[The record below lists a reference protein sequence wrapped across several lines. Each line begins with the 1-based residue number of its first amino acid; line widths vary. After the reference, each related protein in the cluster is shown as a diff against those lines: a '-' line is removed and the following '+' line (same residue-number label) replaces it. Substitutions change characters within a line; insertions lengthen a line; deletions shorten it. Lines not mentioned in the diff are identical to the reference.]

1 MTAIGHLNIMNQ
13 KNTHQSIP
21 LAIINSSDDTVEM
34 LRTCLQQEGFT
45 SVVTTHITEIKRGRT
60 DFIEFLATHD
70 PHVIVYDV
78 SIPYEENWNFLRL
91 LMSSDDMEGRRVVI
105 TTTNKKVLESFVG
118 ETDAIEIHG
127 KPYDLRAI
135 VESVQAAALA
145 VAPRGK

>member
-1 MTAIGHLNIMNQ
+1 MIAIGHLNIMNQ

-45 SVVTTHITEIKRGRT
+45 SVVTTHITDIKRGRT

-70 PHVIVYDV
+70 PYVIVYDV

>member
-1 MTAIGHLNIMNQ
+1 MIGVGHLNIMNQ
-13 KNTHQSIP
+13 KNQHQSIP
-21 LAIINSSDDTVEM
+21 IAVINSSEDTVEM

-45 SVVTTHITEIKRGRT
+45 SVVTTHVTDIKRGRT
-60 DFIEFLATHD
+60 DFVEFLATHD
-70 PHVIVYDV
+70 PQVLVYDI

-118 ETDAIEIHG
+118 KTDAIEIHG

-135 VESVQAAALA
+135 VESVQAAAMA
-145 VAPRGK
+145 VAPRGE

>member
-1 MTAIGHLNIMNQ
+1 MIAIRHLNIMNQ
-13 KNTHQSIP
+13 KNTLQSIP

-45 SVVTTHITEIKRGRT
+45 AVVTTHISDIKRGRT
-60 DFIEFLATHD
+60 DFIEFLARHD
-70 PHVIVYDV
+70 PQVIVYDV

-127 KPYDLRAI
+127 KPYDLRA
-135 VESVQAAALA
+135 
-145 VAPRGK
+145 

>member
-1 MTAIGHLNIMNQ
+1 MIVIGHLNIMNQ
-13 KNTHQSIP
+13 KNNHQSIP

-45 SVVTTHITEIKRGRT
+45 SVVTTHITDIKRGRT
-60 DFIEFLATHD
+60 DFIEFLAKHD
-70 PHVIVYDV
+70 PQVIVYDV

-135 VESVQAAALA
+135 VESVQAAAMA